1 MHPTRAPGDL
11 DGGNEGAKKARL
23 PFEASERKAASD
35 SSSGEP
41 PADTV
46 IKTYYSCGGPR
57 ASWEAAAT
65 VSAAARELVERGHVD
80 MSAKELAKKVN
91 KHLRATDPAGGAG
104 FCVPVN
110 GFYWRRGTE
119 IPAEDPP
126 ALRAAGGAV
135 FWCAGGAGA
144 SWSAAMA
151 TPWKACGDIAKDTSR
166 GVGDLQSFA
175 RNVAESLGSNDQLP
189 SPLPYVTVNGY
200 YFTHDPPCSRIYRRS
215 AAVAVEQHLGNIA
228 RAGSLVLR

>member
-65 VSAAARELVERGHVD
+65 VSAAAQELVDRGHVD

-91 KHLRATDPAGGAG
+91 QRLGTNAAARASGS
-104 FCVPVN
+104 CVAVN
-110 GFYWRRGTE
+110 GFLL
-119 IPAEDPP
+119 
-126 ALRAAGGAV
+126 AL
-135 FWCAGGAGA
+135 W
-144 SWSAAMA
+144 
-151 TPWKACGDIAKDTSR
+151 
-166 GVGDLQSFA
+166 
-175 RNVAESLGSNDQLP
+175 
-189 SPLPYVTVNGY
+189 
-200 YFTHDPPCSRIYRRS
+200 H
-215 AAVAVEQHLGNIA
+215 
-228 RAGSLVLR
+228 

>member
-1 MHPTRAPGDL
+1 MNAGAKRRGDDAGKDKNARSAPKRRTQASAAAPRQSGAAAPLTALGVASAPPKKAKRGRSTSNEPPGNGGGGDTVHPTRAPGDL
-11 DGGNEGAKKARL
+11 DGGNEGAKTARL

-57 ASWEAAAT
+57 SSWEAAAT
-65 VSAAARELVERGHVD
+65 VSAAADELVERRHVD
-80 MSAKELAKKVN
+80 MSAKKLAKKVN

-135 FWCAGGAGA
+135 FWSPRGH
-144 SWSAAMA
+144 A
-151 TPWKACGDIAKDTSR
+151 TPCTTA
-166 GVGDLQSFA
+166 
-175 RNVAESLGSNDQLP
+175 
-189 SPLPYVTVNGY
+189 
-200 YFTHDPPCSRIYRRS
+200 
-215 AAVAVEQHLGNIA
+215 
-228 RAGSLVLR
+228 